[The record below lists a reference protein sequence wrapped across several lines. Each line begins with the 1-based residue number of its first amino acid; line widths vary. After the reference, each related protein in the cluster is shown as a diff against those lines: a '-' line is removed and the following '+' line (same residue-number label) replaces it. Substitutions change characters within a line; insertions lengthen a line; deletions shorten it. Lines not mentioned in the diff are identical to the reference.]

1 MSIGASPTVSITP
14 AMSTGYKTYADG
26 VGFTPHG
33 AGGFSIEARSK
44 MRIGMPRGSRAIPAI
59 HPNKT

>member
-1 MSIGASPTVSITP
+1 MSIGVSPTVSITP

-26 VGFTPHG
+26 VGFTPN
-33 AGGFSIEARSK
+33 GGFSIEARSK